1 MAIKKWATP
10 PEMQIDPEKNYQAVV
25 ETDKGNIE
33 LELYPQYAPKT
44 VNNFV
49 FLAREG
55 FYDKRKPVLH
65 YAFAAASLE
74 RQSYG
79 VRKSNCGTGDR

>member
-1 MAIKKWATP
+1 
-10 PEMQIDPEKNYQAVV
+10 MQIDLEKNYQAVV

-55 FYDKRKPVLH
+55 FY
-65 YAFAAASLE
+65 
-74 RQSYG
+74 
-79 VRKSNCGTGDR
+79 